1 MDKYVIVR
9 NTDGKKQYRTYNG
22 AWVEIKDNKT
32 QYPLK
37 SYVSLDDAEV
47 SKNFIEHK
55 ERAKDLAIE
64 TINIK
69 QLGY

>member
-1 MDKYVIVR
+1 L
-9 NTDGKKQYRTYNG
+9 G
-22 AWVEIKDNKT
+22 
-32 QYPLK
+32 
-37 SYVSLDDAEV
+37 VSLDDAEV

-55 ERAKDLAIE
+55 ERAKDLTIE